1 MIGIQA
7 RGFSV
12 WALLV
17 WVSLLMCS
25 AAAESSNPPGVVCH
39 VKVVSD
45 KVADVSSFA
54 QWKKSYIKEGMS
66 EQEKALAIWT
76 SIVQHQ
82 HQDNP
87 PNEYLQHEN
96 VVLDA
101 MKIFN
106 VYGYSF
112 CGVASSH
119 TQAFARSI
127 GMKARGWTIT
137 NHVVPEVLVDS
148 KWRLIDSSMLNY
160 FWLPDKSLA
169 GVDDIMTD
177 VKAWYAKNPDYL
189 HNEAK
194 LRQFMRGA
202 NWRKNGPPIV
212 ATTSAFSDNGWSPT
226 NCQGWYGTMEEYS
239 GKVFNEYEL
248 GCSQGY
254 QVNVQLREGERLT
267 RNWSNK
273 GLILDDD
280 RADALNPIDSATL
293 AYCRKLGD
301 LSNNRIG
308 NGTYEYRPTLASGG
322 FRGGAMLCENLACT
336 AEDNAKPALH
346 AKDPAKPAV
355 YVFRMPSSYVYLSGA
370 LTFDAI
376 VGQGGKIAVSYS
388 ENNGL
393 DWKPVREVT
402 AGGPQTIDLKPL
414 IYRRYDYRL
423 KFELT
428 GAGTGI
434 DALNVTHDIQHSQR
448 PLPALDK
455 GSNTLSFSSD
465 TEGTVTIEGSTSQ
478 VNKDKQVL
486 FTDFHPTLDGVA
498 SDAFLHLSGEK
509 GSVTVPIETPADM
522 LRLRFGCHYRAR
534 AEQEGFDLQV
544 SYDEGKAWKT
554 VARAGGPGSR
564 MDKWI
569 TVDDVP
575 KGVRKALVRYN
586 GNKVND
592 VSLFNIRIDA
602 DYAEPHSGF
611 RPVKI
616 TYTWEENGKEK
627 SNVHIAR
634 QANDSYTIECADKPK
649 MKAIVLELAD

>member
-1 MIGIQA
+1 MMAVCCVMLASG
-7 RGFSV
+7 
-12 WALLV
+12 
-17 WVSLLMCS
+17 
-25 AAAESSNPPGVVCH
+25 AAELSPIGVVSH
-39 VKVVSD
+39 VKVLSD
-45 KVADVSSFA
+45 KVADVSNFAAWKRSF
-54 QWKKSYIKEGMS
+54 IKEGMT

-82 HQDNP
+82 HQDIP
-87 PNEYLQHEN
+87 PSENLQYEN

-119 TQAFARSI
+119 TQAFARYI

-137 NHVVPEVLVDS
+137 NHVIPEVMVDG
-148 KWRLIDSSMLNY
+148 KWRLIDSSMVNY
-160 FWLPDKSLA
+160 FWLPNKSLA
-169 GVDDIMTD
+169 GVDDIMADLKT
-177 VKAWYAKNPDYL
+177 WYGKNPDYL

-194 LRQFMRGA
+194 LRQFMRDG

-212 ATTSAFSDNGWSPT
+212 ATTDAFNNNGWSVT
-226 NCQGWYGTMEEYS
+226 NCQGWYCTMDEYS
-239 GKVFNEYEL
+239 GKVFFEYEL

-254 QVNVQLREGERLT
+254 QVNIQLREGERLT

-273 GLILDDD
+273 GLILDDVKI
-280 RADALNPIDSATL
+280 DALNPIDSSTL
-293 AYCRKLGD
+293 AYCRKFGD
-301 LSNNRIG
+301 LSNNRVG
-308 NGTYEYRPTLASGG
+308 NGTHEYRPPLATGG
-322 FRGGAMLCENLACT
+322 FRSGAILCENLACSG
-336 AEDNAKPALH
+336 EDNARPALH
-346 AKDPAKPAV
+346 AKDPGKPAA

-370 LTFDAI
+370 LNFDAV

-388 ENNGL
+388 ENNGV
-393 DWKPVREVT
+393 DWKPVSEVT
-402 AGGPQTIDLKPL
+402 ASGTQSVDLKKL
-414 IYRRYDYRL
+414 VYRRYDYRL

-434 DALNVTHDIQHSQR
+434 DSLSVTHDIQHSQR

-455 GSNTLSFSSD
+455 GANTISFSSD
-465 TEGTVTIEGSTSQ
+465 SEGTVTIEGSTSQ
-478 VNKDKQVL
+478 ANKGKQVL
-486 FTDFHPTLDGVA
+486 FTDFHPTLEGVA
-498 SDAFLHLSGEK
+498 LDPLHLNGER

-534 AEQEGFDLQV
+534 AEKDGFDLQV
-544 SYDEGKAWKT
+544 SYDDGKTWKT
-554 VARAGGPGSR
+554 VTRAGGPGSR
-564 MDKWI
+564 LDKWL

-575 KGVRKALVRYN
+575 KGTRKALVRYS
-586 GNKVND
+586 GNQVND
-592 VSLFNIRIDA
+592 ACLFNIRIDA
-602 DYAEPHSGF
+602 DYVEPHGGF

-627 SNVHIAR
+627 SDVHIAK
-634 QANDSYTIECADKPK
+634 QGDDSYKIDCADKPK